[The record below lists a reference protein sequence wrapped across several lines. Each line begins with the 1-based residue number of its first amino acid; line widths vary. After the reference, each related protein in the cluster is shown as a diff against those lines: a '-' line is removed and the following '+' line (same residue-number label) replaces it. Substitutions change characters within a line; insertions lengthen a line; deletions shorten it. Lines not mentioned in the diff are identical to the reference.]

1 VLPIVLDGLAA
12 TGCGAARLGLDWA
25 LCVIFPSVGCCTLQ
39 ERAVVELSVGMEKEL
54 LTPHCIHTRSPKQ
67 QLSG

>member
-1 VLPIVLDGLAA
+1 MVLDGLAA
-12 TGCGAARLGLDWA
+12 TGCGAARLGLGA
-25 LCVIFPSVGCCTLQ
+25 LSDFRLLHTA

-54 LTPHCIHTRSPKQ
+54 VTPHCIHTHSPKQ